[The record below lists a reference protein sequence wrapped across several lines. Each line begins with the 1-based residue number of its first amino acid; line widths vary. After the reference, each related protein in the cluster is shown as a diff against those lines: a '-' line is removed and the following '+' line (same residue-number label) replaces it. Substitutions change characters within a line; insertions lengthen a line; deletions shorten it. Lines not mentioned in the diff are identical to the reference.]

1 MPHLW
6 KDLVVFTTK
15 ESTQLDSLSV
25 TRVRAPL
32 RTQNEYLRAFW
43 EQALVPSQVRHSR
56 IEVFHS
62 PNYILPL
69 ALRCPTVVTVHDL
82 AFLDSS
88 LHTTKTRIYLSVL
101 TAAAVRKADAVI
113 CVSEYTR
120 DRLVEWLPSL
130 DTRIRVIG
138 EGVAAQFV
146 PAGGD
151 EIRSVRREWG
161 LFRPY
166 VLFVGT
172 IEPRKN
178 IARLIRAFR
187 DAVSDGNLPHQL
199 VLIGD
204 RGWKNDEVWSLVRS
218 TIVQDRI
225 RYLGYVPDA
234 LLPAMYSGADVLAYL
249 PTSEGF
255 GLPPLE
261 AMACGTAVLTSCAAS
276 LPAVVD
282 DAAMLVDPNDDD
294 AVAGGLV
301 SMITDDALRASYAA
315 RGLERAREFSW
326 ESVARQTL
334 ALYRQVMP

>member
-1 MPHLW
+1 
-6 KDLVVFTTK
+6 
-15 ESTQLDSLSV
+15 
-25 TRVRAPL
+25 
-32 RTQNEYLRAFW
+32 
-43 EQALVPSQVRHSR
+43 
-56 IEVFHS
+56 
-62 PNYILPL
+62 
-69 ALRCPTVVTVHDL
+69 
-82 AFLDSS
+82 
-88 LHTTKTRIYLSVL
+88 
-101 TAAAVRKADAVI
+101 
-113 CVSEYTR
+113 
-120 DRLVEWLPSL
+120 
-130 DTRIRVIG
+130 
-138 EGVAAQFV
+138 
-146 PAGGD
+146 
-151 EIRSVRREWG
+151 
-161 LFRPY
+161 
-166 VLFVGT
+166 
-172 IEPRKN
+172 
-178 IARLIRAFR
+178 
-187 DAVSDGNLPHQL
+187 
-199 VLIGD
+199 
-204 RGWKNDEVWSLVRS
+204 LVRS